1 MATKDQVIGG
11 VAFFALLVGLYIL
24 IMTFLAP
31 GGNTKES
38 AKGTACMWQQKQL
51 ALALILYASENDDTL
66 PFRDDW
72 YDAALAMRDE
82 DGGLRLDPYF
92 AVCPGIDRKVKDPA
106 AKVQPTLIGYSFN
119 SLLDRAKIS
128 SIKDPEQ
135 TVIVF
140 ESINLGRNASD
151 PLISF
156 PAEPR
161 HSRGSPVAFVD
172 GHVKMIRRGQKPPQ

>member
-1 MATKDQVIGG
+1 VATKDQVIGG

-38 AKGTACMWQQKQL
+38 AKGSACMSNQKQL
-51 ALALILYASENDDTL
+51 ALGLSNYAADNDDTL
-66 PFRDDW
+66 PFRDGW
-72 YDAALAMRDE
+72 LDAALANMRSF
-82 DGGLRLDPYF
+82 DGEPRTNPHV
-92 AVCPGIDRKVKDPA
+92 ARCPGIDKEV
-106 AKVQPTLIGYSFN
+106 VGVGFSFN
-119 SLLDRAKIS
+119 SLLDRAKVG
-128 SIKDPEQ
+128 SIMDTGQ
-135 TVIVF
+135 TVIIF

-161 HSRGSPVAFVD
+161 HSRGGPAAFVD